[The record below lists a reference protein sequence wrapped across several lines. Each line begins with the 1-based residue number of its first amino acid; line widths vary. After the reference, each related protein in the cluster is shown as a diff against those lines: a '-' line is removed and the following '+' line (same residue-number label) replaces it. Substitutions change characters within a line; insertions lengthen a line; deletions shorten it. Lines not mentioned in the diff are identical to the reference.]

1 MSRFPVLSNAGKS
14 VPASI
19 FAKLREH
26 LARFPGD
33 VIPLQIGDTHLR
45 PPVALEDFGWG
56 DAAELYTYGSPAG
69 YAPLLEAIATKAR
82 DKNRL
87 AITEACIQIA
97 CGATHALSC
106 AVQAL
111 CDRGE
116 ELILV
121 TPHWPLIKGMA
132 VGHGVTPIE
141 VPYGP
146 DLGAL
151 LEHAITPRTSAIY
164 VATPNNP
171 DGLMLTAAE
180 VEAVAQVA
188 AKHDLWILSDEV
200 YEDYGYDAQHISI
213 ATRPAASD
221 RTVTVF
227 SFAKSYAQAGLR
239 VGYALAPEPVTA
251 AIKKLVNHSVY
262 NVPVAM
268 QRAALG
274 ALRTGTSFLAAARER
289 YKAARDGARA
299 RLHAPAACPPG
310 GAYLWV
316 DFERWSGNDC
326 MPVLEKVAE
335 QACCSRPAARSATSA
350 IATRACASRVCP
362 KTGSTRVSIASTP
375 CSRRGHDRQK
385 RLRGSVPRSG
395 CRVRSG
401 DAGAA
406 GARTRAVAERPRG
419 DRARDR

>member
-1 MSRFPVLSNAGKS
+1 VSRFPVLSNAGKS

-45 PPVALEDFGWG
+45 PPVVLEDFGWG
-56 DAAELYTYGSPAG
+56 DAAELYTYGAPAG
-69 YAPLLEAIATKAR
+69 YAPLIEQLVDKARTKNRVAIA
-82 DKNRL
+82 
-87 AITEACIQIA
+87 EAGVQIA

-111 CDRGE
+111 CDRGD

-132 VGHGVTPIE
+132 VGHGVTPVE
-141 VPYGP
+141 VPWGP

-151 LEHAITPRTSAIY
+151 LEHTVTPRTSAIY
-164 VATPNNP
+164 IASPNNP
-171 DGLMLTAAE
+171 DGAMLSAADID
-180 VEAVAQVA
+180 AIAQVA
-188 AKHDLWILSDEV
+188 ERHDLWILSDEV

-213 ATRPAASD
+213 ATHPAALP

-239 VGYALAPEPVTA
+239 VGYALAPESVAA
-251 AIKKLVNHSVY
+251 AIKKLVNHSIY

-274 ALRTGTSFLAAARER
+274 ALRSGAPFLTAARER
-289 YKAARDGARA
+289 YRAARDRA
-299 RLHAPAACPPG
+299 RGRLKAPAACPPG

-316 DFERWSGNDC
+316 DFGEWSGNDC

-335 QACCSRPAARSATSA
+335 QGVLLAPGSAF
-350 IATRACASRVCP
+350 
-362 KTGSTRVSIASTP
+362 
-375 CSRRGHDRQK
+375 
-385 RLRGSVPRSG
+385 
-395 CRVRSG
+395 G
-401 DAGAA
+401 DACTRHARLCFTGVDEERLDEGIDRINAVLAA
-406 GARTRAVAERPRG
+406 WR
-419 DRARDR
+419 

>member
-1 MSRFPVLSNAGKS
+1 VSRFPLLSNAGTS

-26 LARFPGD
+26 LAKFPGD

-45 PPVALEDFGWG
+45 PPVVLEDFGWG
-56 DAAELYTYGSPAG
+56 DAGELYTYGAPAG
-69 YAPLLEAIATKAR
+69 YAPLIEAIANKAHER
-82 DKNRL
+82 NRI
-87 AITEACIQIA
+87 AVGQAGVQIA

-132 VGHGVTPIE
+132 VGHGVTPVE
-141 VPYGP
+141 VPHGP
-146 DLGAL
+146 NLGEL
-151 LEHAITPRTSAIY
+151 IEHAITPRTSAIY

-171 DGLMLTAAE
+171 DGVMLNAAE
-180 VEAVAQVA
+180 VAAIAQLA
-188 AKHDLWILSDEV
+188 EKYDLWILSDEV
-200 YEDYGYDAQHISI
+200 YEDYGYDAPHISI
-213 ATRPAASD
+213 ATHPAALP

-239 VGYALAPEPVTA
+239 VGYALAPEPVAA

-274 ALRTGTSFLAAARER
+274 ALRSGQPFLTAARER
-289 YKAARDGARA
+289 YRAARDRA
-299 RLHAPAACPPG
+299 RTRLQAPAACPPG

-316 DFERWSGNDC
+316 DFAKWSGSDC
-326 MPVLEKVAE
+326 MPVLEKLAE
-335 QACCSRPAARSATSA
+335 QGVLLAPGSAFGDSCHGYARLCFTGVDEARLDEGIDRINAVLAAWS
-350 IATRACASRVCP
+350 
-362 KTGSTRVSIASTP
+362 
-375 CSRRGHDRQK
+375 
-385 RLRGSVPRSG
+385 
-395 CRVRSG
+395 
-401 DAGAA
+401 
-406 GARTRAVAERPRG
+406 
-419 DRARDR
+419 

>member
-1 MSRFPVLSNAGKS
+1 VSRFPLLSNAGTS

-26 LARFPGD
+26 LAKFPGD

-56 DAAELYTYGSPAG
+56 DAAELYTYGAPAG
-69 YAPLLEAIATKAR
+69 WAPLVEAIAVKAR
-82 DKNRL
+82 ERNRI
-87 AITEACIQIA
+87 AVAEAGVQIA

-106 AVQAL
+106 AMQAL

-132 VGHGVTPIE
+132 IGHGVVPIE
-141 VPYGP
+141 VPHGP

-151 LEHAITPRTSAIY
+151 LERAVTARTSAIY

-171 DGLMLTAAE
+171 DGVMLTADEIAAIAQLAE
-180 VEAVAQVA
+180 
-188 AKHDLWILSDEV
+188 KHDLWILSDEV
-200 YEDYGYDAQHISI
+200 YEDYGYDAPHMSI
-213 ATRPAASD
+213 ATHPAALP

-239 VGYALAPEPVTA
+239 VGYALAPEPVA
-251 AIKKLVNHSVY
+251 AGIKKLVNHSVY

-274 ALRTGTSFLAAARER
+274 ALRGGQSFLG
-289 YKAARDGARA
+289 AARDRYRAARDRARA
-299 RLHAPAACPPG
+299 RLKAPSANPPG

-316 DFERWSGNDC
+316 DFSRWSGDDC
-326 MPVLEKVAE
+326 IPVLEKVAE
-335 QACCSRPAARSATSA
+335 QGVLLAPGSAFGDVCHRYARL
-350 IATRACASRVCP
+350 CF
-362 KTGSTRVSIASTP
+362 TGVDEARLDEGI
-375 CSRRGHDRQK
+375 DR
-385 RLRGSVPRSG
+385 LNAVL
-395 CRVRSG
+395 
-401 DAGAA
+401 DAWQ
-406 GARTRAVAERPRG
+406 
-419 DRARDR
+419 